1 MLMRMFW
8 LTCLLCLSAAAY
20 AQRPSLRGQVTDSV
34 NRKNLFNTSI
44 AMLRQSDSVLVR
56 FTRTNP
62 EGRFSLLLPDTGNYV
77 LSVSHPGF
85 AAYSDAVSLAQGGE
99 TDLGPIYLTLKSK
112 LLEEI
117 IVRKTIPAIRF
128 KGDTMVFKAD
138 SFRVKPGASVED
150 LLKQMPGFQID
161 RNGQITAQG
170 ERVQKVLV
178 DGEEFFSDDPTIATK
193 NLMANMV
200 DDVEVFDKKSEQSEF
215 TGIDDGSKT
224 KTINLKLKEDKK
236 NGRFGKVEAG
246 SDLNQFWNNSAMAN
260 YFKGK
265 KKITGYGV
273 MANNGKTGLNWQEN
287 MNYGGLGSG
296 GLETGVS
303 DDGGMFVSFNNN
315 GDEFSNSN
323 FQGEGLPKSWSLG
336 VNFAD
341 KWDKDAKHL
350 NGNMRY
356 NKLNNNADIRNRTK
370 YILPDTTFYQDQDN
384 QVFNSRERTKAEG
397 LYDVKLD
404 SSSNLKITVAGAM
417 GRSTMNN
424 RFQTA
429 SLTSD
434 NQPVNRSIRQTTAE
448 GENEQF
454 SSTAIYRKKFKKAG
468 QTLSAQIRQDYAQRN
483 SDGFLKALNEFYDG
497 QATVF
502 RTDTIDQ
509 QKIDRNKTNAYN
521 GTLSY
526 THPLSTRSY
535 LEFRYGLAVRKNF
548 SDRRTLEK
556 LNPNADKYE
565 QEVEGLSN
573 TFDYT
578 GIENSGGISY
588 RYNKPKKV
596 SLSIGASMS
605 ENTLEQQDLRR
616 DTSLTLR
623 FMNFFPRANANFTL
637 KKNKNLRFSYNGR
650 TQQPNIEQLQ
660 PIIDNT
666 DPLNIA
672 IGNPDLRVA
681 VVHNFGV
688 NFGGYDFLSE
698 SGFWSSINTDV
709 TQHGFSTRDFVDSLG
724 RRVFQA
730 INVEGVFNING
741 YFNYNFRIKKK
752 LGISVNVEG
761 SYGQNVNEVNRV
773 ENTIRNGNIGGGLY
787 LNRNVEKKYNFWAFY
802 NFTQNFSTSSIQRS
816 LNANYWIQTIGG
828 EYTFQL
834 PWRLEYGGEVSMNF
848 RQKTPSFPD
857 DNNAILVNQWIDRK
871 FGKED
876 VFRFRIY
883 AFDVFN
889 QNIGFRRTINTNLVS
904 ERTYNT
910 INRYLMFSLLWN
922 FSKNGKPM
930 SF

>member
-1 MLMRMFW
+1 M
-8 LTCLLCLSAAAY
+8 
-20 AQRPSLRGQVTDSV
+20 SLRILWLACLVCLAITSHAQVPVIRGQITDSV
-34 NRKNLFNTSI
+34 NRKNLHNSSI
-44 AMLRQSDSVLVR
+44 AALRQSDSVLVR
-56 FTRTNP
+56 FTRSNT
-62 EGRFSLLLPDTGNYV
+62 EGRFTLVLPDTGSYV
-77 LSVSHPGF
+77 LSISHPGF
-85 AAYSDAVSLAQGGE
+85 AAYSDAVRLSSAGE
-99 TDLGPIYLTLKSK
+99 TDLGSVFLTLKSK

-161 RNGQITAQG
+161 KNGQITAQG

-236 NGRFGKVEAG
+236 NGYFGKAELG
-246 SDLNQFWNNSAMAN
+246 SDMNQFWNNSAMAN

-287 MNYGGLGSG
+287 MNYGGLGGG

-303 DDGGMFVSFNNN
+303 DDGGMFISFNNN

-350 NGNMRY
+350 NGNVRY
-356 NKLNNNADIRNRTK
+356 NKLSNNADIKNRTK
-370 YILPDTTFYQDQDN
+370 YILPDTTFFQNQDN
-384 QVFNSRERTKAEG
+384 QVYQSRQRTKAEG

-404 SSSNLKITVAGAM
+404 SSSSLKVTVAGAM
-417 GRSTMNN
+417 GQSTLNN
-424 RFQTA
+424 RFQTT
-429 SLTSD
+429 SLTEE
-434 NQPVNRSIRQTTAE
+434 NTLVNNSLRRTTSE

-454 SSTAIYRKKFKKAG
+454 SSTAIYQKKFRKAG
-468 QTLSAQIRQDYAQRN
+468 HTFSAQFRQDYRDRN
-483 SDGFLKALNEFYDG
+483 SEGILIALNSFFDG
-497 QATVF
+497 QGNPV
-502 RTDTIDQ
+502 RIDTIDQ
-509 QKIDRNKTNAYN
+509 RKIDQNKTNAYN

-526 THPLSTRSY
+526 THPLSARSY
-535 LEFRYGLAVRKNF
+535 LEFNYGLAVRKNF

-556 LNPNADKYE
+556 ADPNAEKYD

-578 GIENSGGISY
+578 GVENSGGINY
-588 RYNKPKKV
+588 RFNKAKKF
-596 SLSIGASMS
+596 SLSIGASMAG
-605 ENTLEQQDLRR
+605 NTLEQQDLRR

-623 FMNFFPRANANFTL
+623 FINFFPRARANVTL
-637 KKNKNLRFSYNGR
+637 KKNRNLRFNYNGR
-650 TQQPNIEQLQ
+650 TQQPSIEQLQ

-672 IGNPDLRVA
+672 VGNPDLQVA
-681 VVHNFGV
+681 VIHDLGV
-688 NFGGYDFLSE
+688 DFGGYDFLSE
-698 SGFWSSINTDV
+698 SGFWSSLSTSIN
-709 TQHGFSTRDFVDSLG
+709 QHAFSTRDFVDSLG

-741 YFNYNFRIKKK
+741 YVNYNFRIKKK
-752 LGISVNVEG
+752 WGVSISIDGN
-761 SYGQNVNEVNRV
+761 YGQNVNEVNGV
-773 ENTIRNGNIGGGLY
+773 KNQIRNGNIGGGIY
-787 LNRNVEKKYNFWAFY
+787 LKWNVEKKYNFWAFY
-802 NFTQNFSTSSIQRS
+802 NFSQNFSTSSIQEDR
-816 LNANYWIQTIGG
+816 NANYWTQTIGG
-828 EYTFQL
+828 EYTIQL
-834 PWRLEYGGEVSMNF
+834 PWRLEYGGEISANF
-848 RQKTPSFPD
+848 RQKTEIFPD
-857 DNNAILVNQWIDRK
+857 NNNAIMVNQWIDRK
-871 FGKED
+871 MGKED
-876 VFRFRIY
+876 AFRFRIY

-922 FSKNGKPM
+922 FSRNGKPM
-930 SF
+930 TF

>member
-1 MLMRMFW
+1 M
-8 LTCLLCLSAAAY
+8 AAQ
-20 AQRPSLRGQVTDSV
+20 AQRPTLRGQITDSV
-34 NRKNLFNTSI
+34 NRKNLYNSSI
-44 AMLRQSDSVLVR
+44 AVLRQSDSVLVR

-62 EGRFSLLLPDTGNYV
+62 DGRFSLVLPDTGLFL

-85 AAYSDAVSLAQGGE
+85 AAYSDAVNLSQGGE
-99 TDLGPIYLTLKSK
+99 TDLGAIYLTLKSK

-138 SFRVKPGASVED
+138 SFKVKPGASVED

-200 DDVEVFDKKSEQSEF
+200 DDVEVFNKKSEQSEF

-236 NGRFGKVEAG
+236 NGYFGKLEAG
-246 SDLNQFWNNSAMAN
+246 SDMNRYWNNSAMGN

-265 KKITGYGV
+265 KKITGYGI
-273 MANNGKTGLNWQEN
+273 MSNNGKTGLNWQDN
-287 MNYGGLGSG
+287 MNYGGLGGG

-303 DDGGMFVSFNNN
+303 DDGGMYISFNNN

-341 KWDKDAKHL
+341 KWDRDAKHL
-350 NGNMRY
+350 NGNVRY
-356 NKLNNNADIRNRTK
+356 NKLNNNADIKNRTQ
-370 YILPDTTFYQDQDN
+370 YILPDTTFFQDQDN
-384 QVFNSRERTKAEG
+384 QVFQSRERTRAEG

-404 SSSNLKITVAGAM
+404 SSSSLKVTVAGSM
-417 GRSTMNN
+417 GQSTLNN

-429 SLTSD
+429 SLSED
-434 NQPVNRSIRQTTAE
+434 NKLVNSSLRNTTNE
-448 GENEQF
+448 GEQEQF
-454 SSTAIYRKKFKKAG
+454 SSTAIYRKKFRKAG
-468 QTLSAQIRQDYAQRN
+468 HTLSAQIRQDY
-483 SDGFLKALNEFYDG
+483 
-497 QATVF
+497 
-502 RTDTIDQ
+502 
-509 QKIDRNKTNAYN
+509 

-535 LEFRYGLAVRKNF
+535 LEFNYGLAVRKNF

-556 LNPNADKYE
+556 ADPNAEKYD
-565 QEVEGLSN
+565 QEVGGLSN

-578 GIENSGGISY
+578 GIENSGGINY
-588 RYNKPKKV
+588 RFNKAKKL
-596 SLSIGASMS
+596 SLTVGASVAG
-605 ENTLEQQDLRR
+605 NTLEQQDLRR

-623 FMNFFPRANANFTL
+623 FVNFFPRANANFTL
-637 KKNKNLRFSYNGR
+637 KKNKNLRISYSGR
-650 TQQPNIEQLQ
+650 TQQPSIEQLQ
-660 PIIDNT
+660 PVIDNN

-672 IGNPDLRVA
+672 IGNPDLQVA
-681 VVHNFGV
+681 VAHNLNL

-698 SGFWSSINTDV
+698 SGFWSSVSTDI
-709 TQHGFSTRDFVDSLG
+709 TQHAFSTRDFVDSLG

-730 INVEGVFNING
+730 INVKGVYNVNA
-741 YFNYNFRIKKK
+741 YLNYNFRIKKK
-752 LGISVNVEG
+752 WGVSINVDG
-761 SYGQNVNEVNRV
+761 NYGQNVNEVNGV
-773 ENTIRNGNIGGGLY
+773 ENQIRNGNIGGGFY
-787 LNRNVEKKYNFWAFY
+787 LNRTVEKKYNFWTFY
-802 NFTQNFSTSSIQRS
+802 NFSQNFSSSSIQED
-816 LNANYWIQTIGG
+816 LNANYWTQTFGG
-828 EYTFQL
+828 EYTIQL
-834 PWRLEYGGEVSMNF
+834 PWRLEYGGEISANF
-848 RQKTPSFPD
+848 RQKTEIFPD
-857 DNNAILVNQWIDRK
+857 NNNAILVNQWIDRK
-871 FGKED
+871 MGKED
-876 VFRFRIY
+876 AFRFRIY

-910 INRYLMFSLLWN
+910 VNRYLMFSLLWN
-922 FSKNGKPM
+922 FSKNAKPM

>member
-1 MLMRMFW
+1 
-8 LTCLLCLSAAAY
+8 
-20 AQRPSLRGQVTDSV
+20 
-34 NRKNLFNTSI
+34 
-44 AMLRQSDSVLVR
+44 VR

-62 EGRFSLLLPDTGNYV
+62 DGRFSLVLPDTGRYV

-85 AAYSDAVSLAQGGE
+85 AAFSDAVSLPQGGE

-138 SFRVKPGASVED
+138 SFKVKAGASVED

-236 NGRFGKVEAG
+236 NGYFGKAEAG
-246 SDLNQFWNNSAMAN
+246 SDMNRYWNNSAMGN

-265 KKITGYGV
+265 KKITGYGI
-273 MANNGKTGLNWQEN
+273 MSNNGKTGLNWQDN
-287 MNYGGLGSG
+287 MNYGGLGGG

-303 DDGGMFVSFNNN
+303 DDGGMFISFNNN

-323 FQGEGLPKSWSLG
+323 FEGEGLPKSWSLG

-350 NGNMRY
+350 NGNVRF
-356 NKLNNNADIRNRTK
+356 NKLNNNADIKNRTQ
-370 YILPDTTFYQDQDN
+370 YILPDTTFFQNQDN
-384 QVFNSRERTKAEG
+384 QVFQSRQRTRAEG

-404 SSSNLKITVAGAM
+404 SSSSLKVTVAGAM
-417 GRSTMNN
+417 GKSTINN
-424 RFQTA
+424 RFQTQ
-429 SLTSD
+429 SLTE
-434 NQPVNRSIRQTTAE
+434 NNALVNNSARATTSE
-448 GENEQF
+448 GDNEQF

-468 QTLSAQIRQDYAQRN
+468 HTLSAQIRQDYSQRN
-483 SDGFLKALNEFYDG
+483 SEGFLNALNQFYDG
-497 QATVF
+497 QGSIV
-502 RTDTIDQ
+502 RTDSIDQ
-509 QKIDRNKTNAYN
+509 QKINRNKTNAYN

-526 THPLSTRSY
+526 THPLSTKSY
-535 LEFRYGLAVRKNF
+535 LEFNYGLAVRKNF

-556 LNPNADKYE
+556 IDPNTDKYE
-565 QEVEGLSN
+565 QEVEGLTN

-578 GIENSGGISY
+578 GIENSGGINY
-588 RYNKPKKV
+588 RFNKAKKL
-596 SLSIGASMS
+596 SLSVGASMAG
-605 ENTLEQQDLRR
+605 NTLEQRDLRR

-623 FMNFFPRANANFTL
+623 FINFFPRANANLTL
-637 KKNKNLRFSYNGR
+637 KKNKSLRLSYNGR
-650 TQQPNIEQLQ
+650 TQQPSIEQLQ
-660 PIIDNT
+660 PVIDNT

-681 VVHNFGV
+681 VGHNV
-688 NFGGYDFLSE
+688 NLNFGGYDFMSE
-698 SGFWSSINTDV
+698 RGFWSSISTDI
-709 TQHGFSTRDFVDSLG
+709 TQHAFSTRDFVDSLG

-730 INVEGVFNING
+730 INVEGVYNVNA
-741 YFNYNFRIKKK
+741 YVNYNFRIKKK
-752 LGISVNVEG
+752 WGVSINVDG
-761 SYGQNVNEVNRV
+761 NYGQNVNEVNGV
-773 ENTIRNGNIGGGLY
+773 ENRIRNGNIGGGIY
-787 LNRNVEKKYNFWAFY
+787 LNRTVDKKYSFWTFY
-802 NFTQNFSTSSIQRS
+802 NFSQNFSSSSIQEN
-816 LNANYWIQTIGG
+816 LNANYWTQVFGG
-828 EYTFQL
+828 EYTIQL
-834 PWRLEYGGEVSMNF
+834 PWRLEYGGEISMNF
-848 RQKTPSFPD
+848 RQKTEIFPEN
-857 DNNAILVNQWIDRK
+857 NNAILVNQWIDRK
-871 FGKED
+871 MGKED
-876 VFRFRIY
+876 AFRFRIY

-904 ERTYNT
+904 ERTFNT

>member
-1 MLMRMFW
+1 MRIFW
-8 LTCLLCLSAAAY
+8 LTCLVCLSATAH
-20 AQRPSLRGQVTDSV
+20 AQRPTLRGQITDSV
-34 NRKNLFNTSI
+34 NQKNLFNTSI
-44 AMLRQSDSVLVR
+44 AVLRQSDSVLVR

-62 EGRFSLLLPDTGNYV
+62 EGRFSIVLPDTGKYV

-85 AAYSDAVSLAQGGE
+85 AAYSDAVDLSRGGE

-170 ERVQKVLV
+170 QRVQKVLV

-236 NGRFGKVEAG
+236 NGYFGKAEAG
-246 SDLNQFWNNSAMAN
+246 SDMNQFWNNSAMAN

-287 MNYGGLGSG
+287 MNYGGLGGG
-296 GLETGVS
+296 GLETGVGE
-303 DDGGMFVSFNNN
+303 DGGMFVSFNNN

-350 NGNMRY
+350 NGNLRY
-356 NKLNNNADIRNRTK
+356 NKLNNNADIRNRTQ

-384 QVFNSRERTKAEG
+384 QVFNSRERTRAEG

-404 SSSNLKITVAGAM
+404 SSSTVKITVAGAM
-417 GRSTMNN
+417 GQSTMNN

-429 SLTSD
+429 SLTAD
-434 NQPVNRSIRQTTAE
+434 NQPVNRSIRQTSAE

-468 QTLSAQIRQDYAQRN
+468 HTLSAQIRQDYAQRN

-497 QATVF
+497 QASII

-509 QKIDRNKTNAYN
+509 QKINRNKTNAYN

-526 THPLSTRSY
+526 THPLSNRSY

-548 SDRRTLEK
+548 SDKRTLEK
-556 LNPNADKYE
+556 LYPNADKYE

-573 TFDYT
+573 TFDFT
-578 GIENSGGISY
+578 GLENSGGISY
-588 RYNKPKKV
+588 RYNKAKKM
-596 SLSIGASMS
+596 SFSIGASMS
-605 ENTLEQQDLRR
+605 GNTLEQKDLRR

-637 KKNKNLRFSYNGR
+637 KKNRNLRFSYNGS

-660 PIIDNT
+660 PVIDNT

-730 INVEGVFNING
+730 INVEGVFNVSG
-741 YFNYNFRIKKK
+741 YFNYNFRIRKK
-752 LGISVNVEG
+752 LGVSVNVEG
-761 SYGQNVNEVNRV
+761 NYGQNVNIVNRI
-773 ENTIRNGNIGGGLY
+773 ENKIRNGNIGAGFY

-802 NFTQNFSTSSIQRS
+802 NFSQNFSTSSIQRE
-816 LNANYWIQTIGG
+816 LNANYWTQTIGG

-834 PWRLEYGGEVSMNF
+834 PWRLEYGGEISMNF
-848 RQKTPSFPD
+848 RQKTVSFPD
-857 DNNAILVNQWIDRK
+857 NNNAILVNQWIDRK

-922 FSKNGKPM
+922 FSKNAKPM